1 LLLAE
6 QGKKYITSWLNKIL
20 KLLRSK
26 KDIPAEKDCPT
37 PIPNPYVVL
46 YTSHFSHTILITLE
60 RLQDCELLHKP
71 NS

>member
-6 QGKKYITSWLNKIL
+6 RAKKYITSCLNKIL
-20 KLLRSK
+20 KLLGTK
-26 KDIPAEKDCPT
+26 KDIPAEKDCLT

-46 YTSHFSHTILITLE
+46 ITSHFSHAILITLE
-60 RLQDCELLHKP
+60 LLQDCELLPKP